1 VGAVRVQA
9 VAAAGGGGGVNGG
22 RAIVWLRALRPA
34 QWLKNAVVPAAYFFA
49 RWDPS
54 QQAHVEGLAP
64 VARVALAAACFCAVS
79 SGIYLINDVNDIEA
93 DRAHP
98 VKCRRPLASGAL
110 GVREALG
117 AAAVLLGAGLAGSL
131 GLPSAFSGVLCGY
144 GLMQLVYT
152 FGLKRIPYVDVFVI
166 ATGFVLRAVAGA
178 VALTVRISPWLL
190 LCTFLLALF
199 LALCKRRH
207 EKILLEGEGERH
219 REALAG
225 YDRYLLD
232 MQIGIVASATLVCYA
247 IYTLSEE
254 TVRRFGTNRLGLTI
268 PFVVFGLF
276 RYLDLVYRHD
286 EGGRPEKVMLT
297 DKILIATVGCYL
309 LTALAVFLTGS

>member
-1 VGAVRVQA
+1 MS
-9 VAAAGGGGGVNGG
+9 AA
-22 RAIVWLRALRPA
+22 RSLPWLRALRPA
-34 QWLKNAVVPAAYFFA
+34 QWIKNGVVPAAYFFA

-54 QQAHVEGLAP
+54 QSAHVQGLAP
-64 VARVALAAACFCAVS
+64 VLLVAVAVACFCCVS
-79 SGIYLINDVNDIEA
+79 SGVYLINDMHDIEA

-98 VKCRRPLASGAL
+98 IKRQRPLASGAV
-110 GVREALG
+110 GVRPALAL
-117 AAAVLLGAGLAGSL
+117 AAALLSAGMAGSL
-131 GLPSAFSGVLCGY
+131 ALPLLFTGVLGGY
-144 GLMQLVYT
+144 CLMQFVYT

-166 ATGFVLRAVAGA
+166 ATGFVLRAIAGA
-178 VALTVRISPWLL
+178 VALSVRISPWLL

-207 EKILLEGEGERH
+207 EKILLEDTGEQH

-232 MQIGIVASATLVCYA
+232 MQIGITSSATLVCYA
-247 IYTLSEE
+247 IYTLSAE
-254 TVRRFGTNRLGLTI
+254 TVQRFGTSRLGLTI

-276 RYLDLVYRHD
+276 RYLELVYRHD

-297 DKILIATVGCYL
+297 DKILIATVICYAV
-309 LTALAVFLTGS
+309 TALTVFLTV